1 MANSRDQLWQES
13 SEWEGVPKSIRYGET
28 TKGTPYMEVT
38 FNVDGHSKTAKFWMT
53 ERSIDSTLIRLKDL
67 GFNGNFDSPQLTRT
81 TPVRLSC
88 KHNEYNGKWYE
99 EWTFWGDKQAAS
111 PIDRSKAAQ
120 FAAQYK
126 NVVGHQV
133 ASPAPTPRPTTPPA
147 PKIPTPAPAPVPADP
162 TKVAK
167 DEQSAWEYWV
177 NKTTDEK
184 LRNEGWL
191 ATVAEI
197 NPKTEADWNRV
208 ALAVD
213 IPF

>member
-1 MANSRDQLWQES
+1 MANSKDQLWQES
-13 SEWEGVPKSIRYGET
+13 NEWEGLPKTVTYKET
-28 TKGTPYMEVT
+28 SKGTPFLEVM
-38 FNVDGHSKTAKFWMT
+38 FMVEGQPKHAKFWLS
-53 ERSIDSTLIRLKDL
+53 ERAIDSTMARLKDL
-67 GFNGNFDSPQLTRT
+67 GFNGNFDDPAITRT
-81 TPVRLSC
+81 TPVRLAC

-99 EWTFWGDKQAAS
+99 EWTFWGDKQAAA
-111 PIDRSKAAQ
+111 PLDRTKAAQ
-120 FAAQYK
+120 LTAQYRSIAGK
-126 NVVGHQV
+126 M
-133 ASPAPTPRPTTPPA
+133 PTPTPTPTPKAPSSMPPRPTA
-147 PKIPTPAPAPVPADP
+147 PPAPVPADP

-197 NPKTEADWNRV
+197 KPKTEADWNRV